1 MVTEE
6 SRAEFLEVSKKLDE
20 LLMKQEIFWAQR
32 SRDFWLHYGD
42 KNIKFFHAK
51 ASQRRRR
58 NHIQSIKDRDV
69 NWVEEIEDIA
79 GVATNYFDSLLSSE
93 FTADEIKI
101 AVFQMG
107 PTKAPRLD
115 GMNALF
121 YQKFWH
127 VVGDSVIAAV
137 MDYLHMGCMALD
149 INHTNIVLI
158 PKVKEPKKMSDFRPI
173 SLCNVIYKI
182 ILKVLANRLKQ
193 ILPRV
198 ISLIQ
203 SAFVLGR
210 LITDNVLVA
219 YE

>member
-1 MVTEE
+1 M
-6 SRAEFLEVSKKLDE
+6 
-20 LLMKQEIFWAQR
+20 
-32 SRDFWLHYGD
+32 
-42 KNIKFFHAK
+42 
-51 ASQRRRR
+51 
-58 NHIQSIKDRDV
+58 
-69 NWVEEIEDIA
+69 EEIEDIA